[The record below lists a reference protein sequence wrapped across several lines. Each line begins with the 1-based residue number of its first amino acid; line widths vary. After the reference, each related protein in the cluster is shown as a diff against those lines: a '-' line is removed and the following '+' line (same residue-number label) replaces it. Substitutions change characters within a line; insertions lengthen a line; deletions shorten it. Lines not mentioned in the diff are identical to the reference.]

1 MWINA
6 DIVSGP
12 GGGTPI
18 DGTRYEHPFQQSEQN
33 LVVTTEPSTTSKI
46 VFSQSIGH
54 EKHKKIFQPF
64 VFLGFYPVSINI
76 FREQLSHWAGQQR
89 KVILSRD
96 NTWK

>member
-12 GGGTPI
+12 GGGTPV

-46 VFSQSIGH
+46 VFHS
-54 EKHKKIFQPF
+54 
-64 VFLGFYPVSINI
+64 L
-76 FREQLSHWAGQQR
+76 
-89 KVILSRD
+89 
-96 NTWK
+96 